1 MLLYAKVRISTHFCR
16 LITIGRYKRNMKI
29 ETRSLQKV
37 SVLLS
42 GEDAHR
48 FEAYCEEFGHKKST
62 LIARLVRDFLNRENY
77 PAQQS
82 IYVEQAKGS

>member
-1 MLLYAKVRISTHFCR
+1 
-16 LITIGRYKRNMKI
+16 MKT
-29 ETRSLQKV
+29 ETRSMQKV
-37 SVLLS
+37 SVLLPDD
-42 GEDAHR
+42 DAHR

-82 IYVEQAKGS
+82 IQVEHVKIT